1 MRIGRFVGFL
11 VFVVCV
17 LLTSH
22 PRAHA
27 AARCF
32 VETNQCID
40 GRVAEFWAQN
50 GGLAVFGF
58 PIGAQEQIT
67 IDGQIRT
74 VQRFQRNRI
83 ELHPDNARP
92 YDVLLG
98 RLGADRLAQQ
108 GRDWYG
114 FAKGADTGGCRV
126 FAETGHAVCGDILT
140 AWRSNGIQLDTKKSI
155 SEAESLALFGLPL
168 SGLQLET
175 QADGTKYQV
184 QWFERARFELHPENT
199 PPYHV
204 LLGLLGNEE
213 YAFRTKPAPT
223 AVPVAPASPAATA
236 VPAPTAVS
244 FAVTPEQLITR
255 LRDMPMGYW
264 ATDGNGFTFAAGG
277 IRYHREIYYYAAS
290 TGKKLVRMSIN
301 VRNNR
306 GYGGD
311 SIYLNPWRFTLVD
324 VEGRQ
329 YTYDVATYALT
340 DAVGVGYIGAGQQGG
355 GDIVFEIPKDTSPA
369 SMLFVYNST
378 ERPVRLIFDN
388 NVHQ

>member
-1 MRIGRFVGFL
+1 
-11 VFVVCV
+11 
-17 LLTSH
+17 
-22 PRAHA
+22 
-27 AARCF
+27 
-32 VETNQCID
+32 
-40 GRVAEFWAQN
+40 
-50 GGLAVFGF
+50 
-58 PIGAQEQIT
+58 
-67 IDGQIRT
+67 
-74 VQRFQRNRI
+74 
-83 ELHPDNARP
+83 
-92 YDVLLG
+92 VLLG

-114 FAKGADTGGCRV
+114 FAKGTDTGGCRV

-140 AWRSNGIQLDTKKSI
+140 AWRANGMQLDTKKAI

-223 AVPVAPASPAATA
+223 AVPVAPAVPATTA

-244 FAVTPEQLITR
+244 FAVTPEQLVTR

-369 SMLFVYNST
+369 SMLFVYDST

>member
-83 ELHPDNARP
+83 ELQPDNARP

-223 AVPVAPASPAATA
+223 AVPVSPASPATTA

-244 FAVTPEQLITR
+244 FAVTPEQLVTR

>member
-50 GGLAVFGF
+50 GGLTVFGF

-83 ELHPDNARP
+83 DLHPDNARP

-184 QWFERARFELHPENT
+184 QWFERARFERHPENT

-204 LLGLLGNEE
+204 LLGLVGNEE

-223 AVPVAPASPAATA
+223 AVPVSPASPAATA

-244 FAVTPEQLITR
+244 FAVTPEQLVTR

>member
-40 GRVAEFWAQN
+40 GRIAEFWAQN

-168 SGLQLET
+168 SGL
-175 QADGTKYQV
+175 
-184 QWFERARFELHPENT
+184 
-199 PPYHV
+199 
-204 LLGLLGNEE
+204 
-213 YAFRTKPAPT
+213 
-223 AVPVAPASPAATA
+223 
-236 VPAPTAVS
+236 
-244 FAVTPEQLITR
+244 
-255 LRDMPMGYW
+255 
-264 ATDGNGFTFAAGG
+264 
-277 IRYHREIYYYAAS
+277 
-290 TGKKLVRMSIN
+290 
-301 VRNNR
+301 
-306 GYGGD
+306 
-311 SIYLNPWRFTLVD
+311 
-324 VEGRQ
+324 
-329 YTYDVATYALT
+329 
-340 DAVGVGYIGAGQQGG
+340 
-355 GDIVFEIPKDTSPA
+355 
-369 SMLFVYNST
+369 
-378 ERPVRLIFDN
+378 
-388 NVHQ
+388 